1 MQLLC
6 QVAAKDDELAGKD
19 EQLSVSL
26 REAAEINEQYIADL
40 SAGQQQ
46 LESEI
51 ASLTAQLDAANEAA
65 AERGQQEADM
75 HTAHKRLRGQVAC
88 PDPCADQSTL
98 CQACICISPFWAD
111 MKNDS
116 A

>member
-26 REAAEINEQYIADL
+26 REAAEINEQYITDL

-51 ASLTAQLDAANEAA
+51 ATLTAQLDAATEAA
-65 AERGQQEADM
+65 AERVQQEADM
-75 HTAHKRLRGQVAC
+75 HTAYKRLRGQVAF
-88 PDPCADQSTL
+88 PDPYADQSTL
-98 CQACICISPFWAD
+98 CQACVQIIPLWAD
-111 MKNDS
+111 MKSVS